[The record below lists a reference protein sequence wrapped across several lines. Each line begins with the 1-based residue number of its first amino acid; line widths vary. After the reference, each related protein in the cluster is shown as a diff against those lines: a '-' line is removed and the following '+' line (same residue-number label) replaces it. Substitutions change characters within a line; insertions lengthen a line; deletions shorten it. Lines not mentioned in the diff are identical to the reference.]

1 MKNKLFSGLD
11 FDELMQDDVPEKE
24 TKPTIIDPKK
34 NGFASDKK
42 WVYNFEKDS
51 KRHNILLFGVIAA
64 TNDYRDIIS
73 LMYKLTAEEEV
84 LLNIHSRGGAIRV
97 AQDFLTAMSRC
108 KATIITNNIGM
119 AASCGSLILA
129 HGDKIHVDPNTT
141 TMFHHAAFG
150 YQDSVHRMLSYSQ
163 HAIDLGLDLLNKMKD
178 RGILTE
184 DEVYAISQRGEEFYL
199 SSAIMEERLRAN
211 NLWYEG
217 EL

>member
-1 MKNKLFSGLD
+1 MTRLFSGLD
-11 FDELMQDDVPEKE
+11 FDELMQDEVPEKE
-24 TKPTIIDPKK
+24 TKPTAIDPKK

-42 WVYNFEKDS
+42 WVYNFDEKT

-73 LMYKLTAEEEV
+73 LLYKLTEKDEV
-84 LLNIHSRGGAIRV
+84 LISIHSRGGAIRV
-97 AQDFLTAMSRC
+97 AQDILTAMARC

-119 AASCGSLILA
+119 AASCGSLILSY
-129 HGDKIHVDPNTT
+129 GDKIHVDPNTT

-163 HAIDLGLDLLNKMKD
+163 HAIELGVDLLTKMKD

-199 SSAIMEERLRAN
+199 SSTMMEERLRAN

>member
-1 MKNKLFSGLD
+1 MNNRIFSGLN

-24 TKPTIIDPKK
+24 TKPTEIDPKK

-42 WVYNFEKDS
+42 WVYNYEAKS
-51 KRHNILLFGVIAA
+51 KRHKVLLFGVICA
-64 TNDYRDIIS
+64 TNDYRDVIS
-73 LMYKLTAEEEV
+73 LMYKLKEDEEIV
-84 LLNIHSRGGAIRV
+84 IDVHSRGGAIRV
-97 AQDFLTAMSRC
+97 AQDILTAMARC

-119 AASCGSLILA
+119 AASCGSLILSY
-129 HGDKIHVDPNTT
+129 GDKIHVDPNTT

-163 HAIDLGLDLLNKMKD
+163 HAIDLGLDLLNKMKN

-199 SSAIMEERLRAN
+199 SSGTMEERLRAN